1 MAYVMYEGVKSSR
14 GASGEE
20 GFLVAGRRM
29 GAWVGGGSIAATQ
42 MSAGTFVGTLG
53 IHYTTGSSFLAP
65 TLGIWTAFL
74 ITGFVIAPRLR
85 RYIDRRGALTFPD
98 YTADRFG
105 NRDTQRIVTILIVVS
120 YTVLISVQYHA
131 GGVDF
136 ETIFG
141 IPFVWGSAILMAFIV
156 AYTIIGGMTAVMRT
170 DLLQQAVMACGVL
183 A

>member
-20 GFLVAGRRM
+20 CYLVAGRRM

-42 MSAGTFVGTLG
+42 MSAGTFVGTLV

-98 YTADRFG
+98 YIAYRFG
-105 NRDTQRIVTILIVVS
+105 NPAPRIIVTILIVGS
-120 YTVLISVQYHA
+120 YTVVICAQYQS
-131 GGVDF
+131 GG
-136 ETIFG
+136 
-141 IPFVWGSAILMAFIV
+141 
-156 AYTIIGGMTAVMRT
+156 R
-170 DLLQQAVMACGVL
+170 
-183 A
+183 